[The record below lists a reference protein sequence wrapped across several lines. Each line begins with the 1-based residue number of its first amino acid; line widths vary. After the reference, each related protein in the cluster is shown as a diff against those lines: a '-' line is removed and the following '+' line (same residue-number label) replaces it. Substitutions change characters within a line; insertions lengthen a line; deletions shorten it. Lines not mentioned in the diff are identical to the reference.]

1 MEAHDQLEI
10 LPQPTVNGHLASLAA
25 GLPGFA
31 DRFHY
36 SRRRRGSKGRSR
48 KDVLLSTASLSHL
61 LATKHGTT
69 HISTKQPGRQSH
81 AVFQYTPPSLQAS
94 DIMATAIPPPTNN
107 SKYFMNP
114 HVSPPE
120 PYYGNAAMPPQT
132 PPSNSV
138 SPTSYHSPIHV
149 RQLRPQR
156 TPLYIPAALRPTEK
170 RGTDIPKRPQAPDTP
185 PASNESSFDS
195 AKSNTVGRVNVTFD
209 PRLEEENQEQLQ
221 LRLSKSTSESLS
233 SDLASVTGP
242 PTTAHW
248 KPDASATDCAVCHT
262 TFTWFFRRHHC
273 RHCGDVICDSHSRQ
287 TVPLDQNARFH
298 PDGQASKSCDP
309 CASDWKIV
317 KRIRRS
323 RASSIAESSNSSQGT
338 AVPIPQA
345 PRPLMEA
352 RVGSMARSEG
362 GMVWST
368 F

>member
-1 MEAHDQLEI
+1 
-10 LPQPTVNGHLASLAA
+10 
-25 GLPGFA
+25 
-31 DRFHY
+31 
-36 SRRRRGSKGRSR
+36 
-48 KDVLLSTASLSHL
+48 
-61 LATKHGTT
+61 
-69 HISTKQPGRQSH
+69 
-81 AVFQYTPPSLQAS
+81 
-94 DIMATAIPPPTNN
+94 MATTIQPPTNN

-114 HVSPPE
+114 QVSPPE
-120 PYYGNAAMPPQT
+120 QYYGNAAMAPQT

-170 RGTDIPKRPQAPDTP
+170 RGTDIPKRPQAPATP
-185 PASNESSFDS
+185 PGSNEGSFGS
-195 AKSNTVGRVNVTFD
+195 AKSHPTSRATVTFS
-209 PRLEEENQEQLQ
+209 PQLLEENQEQLH
-221 LRLSKSTSESLS
+221 LRLSKSHSESLDS
-233 SDLASVTGP
+233 VLGPVTGP
-242 PTTAHW
+242 PATGHW
-248 KPDASATDCAVCHT
+248 KPDASSPDCAVCHT

-273 RHCGDVICDSHSRQ
+273 RHCGDVICDSHSRK

-309 CASDWKIV
+309 CASDWIIV
-317 KRIRRS
+317 KEIRRS
-323 RASSIAESSNSSQGT
+323 RANSIAGSSSSSQGT